1 MCRASVKNQKKR
13 EKRSKG
19 LPGQRGR
26 SLEGVVDELGN
37 VRMERTTS
45 SCLKISGKRL
55 GKEKGWG
62 GRGRSNGHLLCS
74 KPLLE
79 KRTRTSELGPI
90 RKGGTHRLLL
100 SGANGCAC
108 ILAHR

>member
-1 MCRASVKNQKKR
+1 MKNQKKR

-55 GKEKGWG
+55 GKEERDGVV
-62 GRGRSNGHLLCS
+62 
-74 KPLLE
+74 
-79 KRTRTSELGPI
+79 
-90 RKGGTHRLLL
+90 
-100 SGANGCAC
+100 GAGAMVICCVQNPC
-108 ILAHR
+108 